1 MNGRDIIAALG
12 LGIGAAFGMAGVLVQ
27 QAQLRQAFWL
37 VDGIALVVAA
47 SLLTVKYLRKGSDS
61 IAAGFLVFA
70 IAEGLLLSATAAGLT
85 GNLLLFGIGFALWA
99 AALLLTSTPRE
110 FPFWG
115 RAAGIVAA
123 VLFGVV
129 AYRIFRGLPLLPT
142 AKPLPFY
149 AYPFLVI
156 AIVGWIWALLTE
168 RPAVTEKPAITG
180 KPAIPE
186 KPGKRT

>member
-1 MNGRDIIAALG
+1 MNPGGSSGRDVVAAFG
-12 LGIGAAFGMAGVLVQ
+12 LGIGAVFGMAGVFVA

-47 SLLTVKYLRKGSDS
+47 SLLTVKYLKKGNDWV
-61 IAAGFLVFA
+61 AAGFLVFA
-70 IAEGLLLSATAAGLT
+70 IGESLLLSATAAGLA
-85 GNLLLFGIGFALWA
+85 GSIPSFGVGFALWA
-99 AALLLTSTPRE
+99 AALLLTSMPRE

-123 VLFGVV
+123 VLFGLV
-129 AYRIFRGLPLLPT
+129 AYRIFKGMQLPPT

-156 AIVGWIWALLTE
+156 TLVGWIWSL
-168 RPAVTEKPAITG
+168 VSEKKA
-180 KPAIPE
+180 
-186 KPGKRT
+186 